1 MQTIQAQIRNGFSQ
15 PELSVKLI
23 AAKLGV
29 SPRYVREL
37 LHKAGT
43 TFTDRVKDLRLQ
55 KAHAML
61 TDRNCDHLMT
71 SPMPA
76 ASARSRTSTAASV
89 SGSVTC
95 QRAIANPRPCPNGR
109 ARNVGL
115 FPGVRFFATS
125 LRRLL
130 VHWPRMP
137 QSFAT
142 PSKHALSRGS
152 AKYDL
157 ANRRAQGR
165 DRNDAP

>member
-1 MQTIQAQIRNGFSQ
+1 LQTIQAQIRNGFSQ

-89 SGSVTC
+89 SGSVPKSYR
-95 QRAIANPRPCPNGR
+95 QPQALSKRPRPKRGAISRSSIFCHFL
-109 ARNVGL
+109 AA
-115 FPGVRFFATS
+115 FAGALATNAAE
-125 LRRLL
+125 LCDTLEACT
-130 VHWPRMP
+130 
-137 QSFAT
+137 FAW
-142 PSKHALSRGS
+142 
-152 AKYDL
+152 
-157 ANRRAQGR
+157 
-165 DRNDAP
+165 